1 VKKKA
6 ATLFKQPLEKLVI
19 VHALF
24 KPWNPRKTIQSK
36 RDSTFRGLE
45 KGDEA
50 QEKTKK
56 QEKKNNKVKGN
67 GRANLK
73 K

>member
-1 VKKKA
+1 MKKISCRTKGKNPNQPWPTTTEETVKKKA

-36 RDSTFRGLE
+36 RGNNEEIQPLE
-45 KGDEA
+45 D
-50 QEKTKK
+50 
-56 QEKKNNKVKGN
+56 
-67 GRANLK
+67 
-73 K
+73 